1 MHYCTVSTFCDRETL
16 HWKQS
21 KKVKHLIVD
30 IWYCPGERV
39 VPAKIREV
47 APTLTQGGPQSQ
59 SHMFAHTTAH
69 SFIRDSLPLW
79 KNENLLHVSKAKSSP
94 RDLQTCVM
102 IWRKKNIFHEGVFSH
117 LSKTNS
123 QAEWFSLKGD
133 PRLLI
138 VKCKRR
144 SLVGRC
150 VRQCAP
156 LKTLSAS
163 MSFSCIPCLALRFKL
178 PPSAIL
184 ISQQMHHLKW
194 WQGIFWICSHTRH
207 PSCHCRL
214 GCRVSLL
221 ATTCFCTELPRSKV
235 SSRTERRGD
244 TRINVL
250 PLQRSQQLRLPHSHF
265 DTLVRLVSQPVDS
278 VHWLSPTQIQVVWAV
293 RCIKLQ
299 NYVQLQKL
307 IHPHPLLFF
316 CLSNNEHWADIT

>member
-1 MHYCTVSTFCDRETL
+1 MI
-16 HWKQS
+16 Q
-21 KKVKHLIVD
+21 
-30 IWYCPGERV
+30 
-39 VPAKIREV
+39 
-47 APTLTQGGPQSQ
+47 PQRWPK
-59 SHMFAHTTAH
+59 AAH
-69 SFIRDSLPLW
+69 S
-79 KNENLLHVSKAKSSP
+79 
-94 RDLQTCVM
+94 
-102 IWRKKNIFHEGVFSH
+102 
-117 LSKTNS
+117 
-123 QAEWFSLKGD
+123 
-133 PRLLI
+133 
-138 VKCKRR
+138 KCKRR
-144 SLVGRC
+144 SPVGRC

-194 WQGIFWICSHTRH
+194 WQGIFWICGHTRH

-293 RCIKLQ
+293 RCMKLQ

-307 IHPHPLLFF
+307 IHPHPFLFF
-316 CLSNNEHWADIT
+316 CLSNNEQTSHKGKDGWNGKIINAKIANSFPVQMDNFLLSIQCHTHSLSIYSSDCCHSRSYLGPN

>member
-1 MHYCTVSTFCDRETL
+1 MWWFEEE
-16 HWKQS
+16 
-21 KKVKHLIVD
+21 KKHF
-30 IWYCPGERV
+30 Y
-39 VPAKIREV
+39 
-47 APTLTQGGPQSQ
+47 
-59 SHMFAHTTAH
+59 
-69 SFIRDSLPLW
+69 
-79 KNENLLHVSKAKSSP
+79 
-94 RDLQTCVM
+94 
-102 IWRKKNIFHEGVFSH
+102 EGVLSH

-144 SLVGRC
+144 SPVGRC

-156 LKTLSAS
+156 LQTLSAS

-194 WQGIFWICSHTRH
+194 WQGIFWICGHTRH

-235 SSRTERRGD
+235 FSRTERRGD

-250 PLQRSQQLRLPHSHF
+250 TLQRSQQLRLPHSHF
-265 DTLVRLVSQPVDS
+265 DTLVRLVSQPLDS
-278 VHWLSPTQIQVVWAV
+278 VFRLSATQIQVVWAV
-293 RCIKLQ
+293 LCCMKLQ
-299 NYVQLQKL
+299 SYVQLQKL
-307 IHPHPLLFF
+307 IHPHPFLFF
-316 CLSNNEHWADIT
+316 WLGNNKQTSHKGKDGWNGKIINAKITNSFPVLCWAWTIFFYPYTYSVTHIHFLFIALIAATAGPTLAQINWIHFLSSVIDQLSTGGWQCQPL

>member
-1 MHYCTVSTFCDRETL
+1 MKESSELSTYLPCIIVQCPPFAIER

-30 IWYCPGERV
+30 IWYCPGQRV
-39 VPAKIREV
+39 VLAKIREV
-47 APTLTQGGPQSQ
+47 ATTLTQGGAQSQ

-69 SFIRDSLPLW
+69 SFILDSLPLF
-79 KNENLLHVSKAKSSP
+79 KNEKLLHMAKAKASP

-102 IWRKKNIFHEGVFSH
+102 IWRRKKKHYSWRRIKPFEQDEQPGWMIQPQRWPKAAHS
-117 LSKTNS
+117 
-123 QAEWFSLKGD
+123 
-133 PRLLI
+133 
-138 VKCKRR
+138 KCKRR
-144 SLVGRC
+144 SPVGRC

-156 LKTLSAS
+156 LQTLSAS

-194 WQGIFWICSHTRH
+194 WQGIFWICGHTRH

-265 DTLVRLVSQPVDS
+265 DTSVRLVSQPVDS
-278 VHWLSPTQIQVVWAV
+278 VHRLSVSQIQVVWAV
-293 RCIKLQ
+293 LCMKL
-299 NYVQLQKL
+299 
-307 IHPHPLLFF
+307 
-316 CLSNNEHWADIT
+316 